1 MAGATPA
8 GDDRA
13 LSGGTV
19 WAVTPLVSFAA
30 LEVACDEGVTKH
42 LERLQHE
49 ALTRP
54 EPERFVLERVKEA
67 LSIHL
72 ALLQER
78 PDALWPVLYAHC
90 AFVDSPRARTFGV
103 SAPGPDMPMFELV
116 GRWLFERRALEPNT
130 PWLRALTPTTP
141 WGGALVAELRRFES
155 PALTVMTDTTV
166 DFEVGQNAWAWH
178 VTTGET
184 TPVKRHAFVPPPAFV
199 LPKGGGLTFQRGDD
213 VQWLIPPGWPVSHVS
228 RRAERLVCLG
238 SDIEEDFAFV
248 FDTRTGAQLASVELR
263 SSVPPAL
270 STDGAQL
277 VWQGRDGVVTVRTLA
292 TGLEQGVAAAPATSL
307 AVSPSGALVA
317 TVEEGVVRVRRVS
330 PLPATAR
337 PFVDRSLGPLF
348 SPDGSAL
355 LLGQYVLD
363 GNDGGVKTTH
373 HHVHREYLE
382 GGPAPYGVFLGRE
395 RLCVSEAF
403 TTETI
408 ELSTRHVTRLPEVR
422 AVLSHRV
429 AWSGDGRVF
438 AKCQRQR
445 STVTLHTQHGQS
457 TVEASGPL
465 EAIALDQLGAQ
476 LALLHTDGT
485 VELQAGGTR
494 LRRFPGA
501 TAIAFIADDRAIAVG
516 SRSSTVVIG
525 LDGTERWNAPEPF
538 APVGPRRSRAEW
550 LSGLRPPSLAES
562 LWRSVS
568 NGLLVVTKGGGRPAV
583 FPSFTSEWVPSPS
596 GATLVNAATLL
607 TWEPT

>member
-1 MAGATPA
+1 M
-8 GDDRA
+8 
-13 LSGGTV
+13 
-19 WAVTPLVSFAA
+19 TPLVSLAA

-42 LERLQHE
+42 LERLENE
-49 ALTRP
+49 ALARP
-54 EPERFVLERVKEA
+54 PSERFVLERVKEA

-90 AFVDSPRARTFGV
+90 AFVDSPHARTFGV
-103 SAPGPDMPMFELV
+103 SAPGPDMRVFELV
-116 GRWLFERRALEPNT
+116 GRWLWERRALHPDT
-130 PWLRALTPTTP
+130 PWLRALTPTTS
-141 WGGALVAELRRFES
+141 WGGALLAELRRFEAPRVLS
-155 PALTVMTDTTV
+155 MTETEV
-166 DFEVGQNAWAWH
+166 EFEVKEHAYRWRFGS
-178 VTTGET
+178 GEHWT
-184 TPVKRHAFVPPPAFV
+184 VKRPGIPGLPRGFSMPP
-199 LPKGGGLTFQRGDD
+199 GGGLTFVRDGS
-213 VQWLIPPGWPVSHVS
+213 VQWLIPAGWTVSDVGT
-228 RRAERLVCLG
+228 RADRFVCQG
-238 SDIEEDFAFV
+238 SDLDETFAFV
-248 FDTRTGAQLASVELR
+248 FDTRTGEQLASVELR
-263 SSVPPAL
+263 VSVHPAL
-270 STDGAQL
+270 SSDGAQL
-277 VWQGRDGVVTVRTLA
+277 VWQNREAVSVRTLA
-292 TGLEQGVAAAPATSL
+292 TGVEQGVSAPPATSL
-307 AVSPSGALVA
+307 AVSPSGQLVS
-317 TVEEGVVRVRRVS
+317 TVEEGVLRVRRVQAA
-330 PLPATAR
+330 PWPKR
-337 PFVDRSLGPLF
+337 PFVDRALTPLF

-363 GNDGGVKTTH
+363 GNDGSVKATH
-373 HHVHREYLE
+373 SHVHREYLE
-382 GGPAPYGVFLGRE
+382 GGPAPYSVFLGRE

-403 TTETI
+403 ITETL
-408 ELSTRHVTRLPEVR
+408 ELATRHATTFAGVHATH
-422 AVLSHRV
+422 SNRV

-438 AKCQRQR
+438 AKSQRQG

-516 SRSSTVVIG
+516 SRTSTVVIG
-525 LDGTERWNAPEPF
+525 LDGTERWNASEPF

-550 LSGLRPPSLAES
+550 LSGLRAPSLAES

-568 NGLLVVTKGGGRPAV
+568 NGLLVITKGGGRPAV

-596 GATLVNAATLL
+596 GATLVNGSTLL

>member
-1 MAGATPA
+1 M
-8 GDDRA
+8 
-13 LSGGTV
+13 
-19 WAVTPLVSFAA
+19 TPLVSLAA

-42 LERLQHE
+42 LERLE
-49 ALTRP
+49 NELISRSP
-54 EPERFVLERVKEA
+54 SERFVLERVKEA

-78 PDALWPVLYAHC
+78 PDALWPVLHAHC

-103 SAPGPDMPMFELV
+103 SAPGPEMPVFELV
-116 GRWLFERRALEPNT
+116 GRWLWERRALEPDT

-141 WGGALVAELRRFES
+141 WGGALVAELRRFEAPRVTS
-155 PALTVMTDTTV
+155 MTETEI
-166 DFEVGQNAWAWH
+166 DFEVKEHAYRWRFGS
-178 VTTGET
+178 GEHWT
-184 TPVKRHAFVPPPAFV
+184 VKRPASAG
-199 LPKGGGLTFQRGDD
+199 LPHGFALPSGGGLTFARNGT
-213 VQWLIPPGWPVSHVS
+213 VQWLIPPGWAVSDVS
-228 RRAERLVCLG
+228 TRAERLVCQG
-238 SDIEEDFAFV
+238 SDLDETFAFV
-248 FDTRTGAQLASVELR
+248 FDTRTGEQLASIEVR
-263 SSVPPAL
+263 VSVAPSL
-270 STDGAQL
+270 STDGAQA
-277 VWQGRDGVVTVRTLA
+277 VWQNRDGVVMVRTLA
-292 TGLEQGVAAAPATSL
+292 TGLEQGVAAAPASSL
-307 AVSPSGALVA
+307 AVSRSGALVA
-317 TVEEGVVRVRRVS
+317 TVEEGVLRVRRVR
-330 PLPATAR
+330 PLPATSR
-337 PFVDRSLGPLF
+337 PFVERSLDPIF

-363 GNDGGVKTTH
+363 GNDGAVKATH
-373 HHVHREYLE
+373 QHVHREYLE

-403 TTETI
+403 TTETL
-408 ELSTRHVTRLPEVR
+408 ELSTRHVTTFAGVH
-422 AVLSHRV
+422 AMHTHRV

-445 STVTLHTQHGQS
+445 PTVTLHTQHGQS

-516 SRSSTVVIG
+516 SRTSTVVIG
-525 LDGTERWNAPEPF
+525 LDGKERWGAAEPF
-538 APVGPRRSRAEW
+538 APVGPRRSRVEW
-550 LSGLRPPSLAES
+550 LSGLRQPSLAES
-562 LWRSVS
+562 LWRTAA

-583 FPSFTSEWVPSPS
+583 FPSFSSEWVPSPS
-596 GATLVNAATLL
+596 GATLANGTTLL

>member
-1 MAGATPA
+1 MAGETPA

-13 LSGGTV
+13 LSSGTV

-116 GRWLFERRALEPNT
+116 GRWLFERRAVEPDT

-141 WGGALVAELRRFES
+141 WGGALVAELRRFEA
-155 PALTVMTDTTV
+155 PRLTSMSETEVE
-166 DFEVGQNAWAWH
+166 FEVKEHAFRWRFDSGEHWA
-178 VTTGET
+178 
-184 TPVKRHAFVPPPAFV
+184 VKRPTFPVPPSFAMPA
-199 LPKGGGLTFQRGDD
+199 GGGLTCQRGTD
-213 VQWLIPPGWPVSHVS
+213 VQWLIPPGWSVSDVS
-228 RRAERLVCLG
+228 CRADRLVCQG
-238 SDIEEDFAFV
+238 SDLDETFAFV
-248 FDTRTGAQLASVELR
+248 FDARTGEQLASIEMRV
-263 SSVPPAL
+263 SVAPAL
-270 STDGAQL
+270 STDGSRL
-277 VWQGRDGVVTVRTLA
+277 VWQNRDGVVMVRTLA
-292 TGLEQGVAAAPATSL
+292 TGLEQGVAAAPTTSL
-307 AVSPSGALVA
+307 TVSPSGALVA

-330 PLPATAR
+330 PLPAAAR

-373 HHVHREYLE
+373 HHVHRDYLE

-403 TTETI
+403 ITETLDL
-408 ELSTRHVTRLPEVR
+408 ETRHATNFAGVHASL
-422 AVLSHRV
+422 AHRV

-501 TAIAFIADDRAIAVG
+501 TALAFIADDRAIAVG

-538 APVGPRRSRAEW
+538 APVGARRARAEW

-583 FPSFTSEWVPSPS
+583 FPSFTSDWVPSPS

>member
-1 MAGATPA
+1 M
-8 GDDRA
+8 
-13 LSGGTV
+13 
-19 WAVTPLVSFAA
+19 TPLVSLAA

-42 LERLQHE
+42 LERLEHE
-49 ALTRP
+49 AVARP
-54 EPERFVLERVKEA
+54 PVERFVLERVKEA

-103 SAPGPDMPMFELV
+103 SAPGPEMPVFELV
-116 GRWLFERRALEPNT
+116 GRWLWERRALEPDT

-141 WGGALVAELRRFES
+141 WGGALIAELRRFEA
-155 PALTVMTDTTV
+155 PALAVMSETSV
-166 DFEVGQNAWAWH
+166 DFNAADEAWSWRFS
-178 VTTGET
+178 TGESS
-184 TPVKRHAFVPPPAFV
+184 PVKRHAFPVPHTVAMPA
-199 LPKGGGLTFQRGDD
+199 GGGLTLQRGAD
-213 VQWLIPPGWPVSHVS
+213 VQWLIPPGWAVSDLS
-228 RRAERLVCLG
+228 RRADRLVCQG
-238 SDIEEDFAFV
+238 SDLDETFAFV
-248 FDTRTGAQLASVELR
+248 FDTRTGEQLASVELR
-263 SSVPPAL
+263 GSVAPAL

-277 VWQGRDGVVTVRTLA
+277 VWQNRNGVVTVRTLA
-292 TGLEQGVAAAPATSL
+292 TGFEQGVAAAPASSL

-317 TVEEGVVRVRRVS
+317 TVEEGVVRVRRVR
-330 PLPATAR
+330 PLTEAR
-337 PFVDRSLGPLF
+337 PFVERSLGPLF

-363 GNDGGVKTTH
+363 GNDGTVKTTH
-373 HHVHREYLE
+373 QHVHVEYLE

-408 ELSTRHVTRLPEVR
+408 ELATRHVTTLAGVH
-422 AVLSHRV
+422 ATLSNRV

-516 SRSSTVVIG
+516 SRTSTVVIG
-525 LDGTERWNAPEPF
+525 LDGSERWNAPEPF
-538 APVGPRRSRAEW
+538 APIGARRSRVEW

-562 LWRSVS
+562 LWRTVS
-568 NGLLVVTKGGGRPAV
+568 NGLLVVTKGGGRAAV
-583 FPSFTSEWVPSPS
+583 FPSASPEWVPSPS
-596 GATLVNAATLL
+596 GATLVHGSTLL
-607 TWEPT
+607 VWEPT

>member
-1 MAGATPA
+1 M
-8 GDDRA
+8 
-13 LSGGTV
+13 
-19 WAVTPLVSFAA
+19 TPLLSLAA

-42 LERLQHE
+42 LERLEHE
-49 ALTRP
+49 ALARP
-54 EPERFVLERVKEA
+54 PNERFVLERVKEA

-78 PDALWPVLYAHC
+78 PDALWPLLYSHC

-103 SAPGPDMPMFELV
+103 STPGAEMPVNELV
-116 GRWLFERRALEPNT
+116 GRWLFERRALHPDT

-141 WGGALVAELRRFES
+141 WGGALLAELRRFQAPVLS
-155 PALTVMTDTTV
+155 VMTETTV
-166 DFEVGQNAWAWH
+166 DFEVGQNALAWRFL
-178 VTTGET
+178 TGET
-184 TPVKRHAFVPPPAFV
+184 NPTKRHRWSLPQTFAMPA
-199 LPKGGGLTFQRGDD
+199 GGGLTFQRGDD
-213 VQWLIPPGWPVSHVS
+213 VQWLIPPGWTVTDVS
-228 RRAERLVCLG
+228 RRADCVVCQG
-238 SDIEEDFAFV
+238 SDLDETFAFV
-248 FDTRTGAQLASVELR
+248 FDARTGEQLASIEMRV
-263 SSVPPAL
+263 SVAPAL
-270 STDGAQL
+270 STDGAHL
-277 VWQGRDGVVTVRTLA
+277 VWQTRDGIVMVRTLA
-292 TGLEQGVAAAPATSL
+292 TGLEQGVAAAPASSL
-307 AVSPSGALVA
+307 SVSPSGALVG
-317 TVEEGVVRVRRVS
+317 TVEEGVVRVRRVQ
-330 PLPATAR
+330 PLPAAAR
-337 PFVDRSLGPLF
+337 PFVDRSVGPLF

-363 GNDGGVKTTH
+363 GNDGSVKATH
-373 HHVHREYLE
+373 SHVHREYLE

-403 TTETI
+403 TTETL
-408 ELSTRHVTRLPEVR
+408 ELSTRHVTNFAGVHASL
-422 AVLSHRV
+422 AHRV

-501 TAIAFIADDRAIAVG
+501 TALAFIADDRAIAVG
-516 SRSSTVVIG
+516 SRTSTVVIG
-525 LDGTERWNAPEPF
+525 LDGTERWNANEPF
-538 APVGPRRSRAEW
+538 APVGPRRSRVEW

-568 NGLLVVTKGGGRPAV
+568 NGLLVVTKGSGRPAV
-583 FPSFTSEWVPSPS
+583 FPSFTAEWVPSPS
-596 GATLVNAATLL
+596 GATLVSGTTLL

>member
-1 MAGATPA
+1 M
-8 GDDRA
+8 
-13 LSGGTV
+13 
-19 WAVTPLVSFAA
+19 TPLVSLAA

-42 LERLQHE
+42 LERLEHE
-49 ALTRP
+49 AVARP
-54 EPERFVLERVKEA
+54 PVERFVLERVKEA

-103 SAPGPDMPMFELV
+103 SAPGPEMPVFELV
-116 GRWLFERRALEPNT
+116 GRWLWERRALEPDA

-141 WGGALVAELRRFES
+141 WGGALVAELRRFDAPRVTSMSE
-155 PALTVMTDTTV
+155 TEIE
-166 DFEVGQNAWAWH
+166 FEVKEHTYRWRFGS
-178 VTTGET
+178 GEHW
-184 TPVKRHAFVPPPAFV
+184 PVKRPAAPGLPRGFAMPP
-199 LPKGGGLTFQRGDD
+199 GGGLTFVRDGT
-213 VQWLIPPGWPVSHVS
+213 VVWLIPPGWTVSDCS
-228 RRAERLVCLG
+228 TQAERFVCQG
-238 SDIEEDFAFV
+238 SDLDETFGFV
-248 FDTRTGAQLASVELR
+248 FDTRSGEQVASVELPV
-263 SSVPPAL
+263 SVAPAL
-270 STDGAQL
+270 SPDGAQL
-277 VWQGRDGVVTVRTLA
+277 VWQNRNAVVMVRTLA
-292 TGLEQGVAAAPATSL
+292 TGLEQGVGAAPASSL

-317 TVEEGVVRVRRVS
+317 TVEEGLVRVRRLR
-330 PLPATAR
+330 PLPIEAR
-337 PFVDRSLGPLF
+337 PFVERSLGPLF

-363 GNDGGVKTTH
+363 GHDGSVKAQH
-373 HHVHREYLE
+373 QHVHREYLE

-395 RLCVSEAF
+395 RLCVSEAI
-403 TTETI
+403 TTDTL
-408 ELSTRHVTRLPEVR
+408 ELETRHTTRFAGVH
-422 AVLSHRV
+422 ASLSHRV

-438 AKCQRQR
+438 AKCLRQR

-525 LDGTERWNAPEPF
+525 LDGTERWNAAEPF
-538 APVGPRRSRAEW
+538 APVGARRARVEW
-550 LSGLRPPSLAES
+550 LSGLRQPSLAES
-562 LWRSVS
+562 LWRTIS

-583 FPSFTSEWVPSPS
+583 FPSLTPEWVPSPS
-596 GATLVNAATLL
+596 GATLVNGSTLL
-607 TWEPT
+607 AWEPT